1 MSEGLDRGERA
12 TVAIKDEDVSWDEA
26 FENDE
31 IGELEVF
38 DHVTVM
44 RQTYVNSVNGYETY
58 VGKIAG
64 GDDPHLDKPEAV
76 TERVADLL
84 WHEFGI
90 DGELEERGIRVVD
103 MSSEN
108 VREA

>member
-26 FENDE
+26 TEDE
-31 IGELEVF
+31 IEELEVF
-38 DHVTVM
+38 DHVSVT
-44 RQTYVNSVNGYETY
+44 QQHYVNSVNGYETY

-84 WHEFGI
+84 WHEFSI